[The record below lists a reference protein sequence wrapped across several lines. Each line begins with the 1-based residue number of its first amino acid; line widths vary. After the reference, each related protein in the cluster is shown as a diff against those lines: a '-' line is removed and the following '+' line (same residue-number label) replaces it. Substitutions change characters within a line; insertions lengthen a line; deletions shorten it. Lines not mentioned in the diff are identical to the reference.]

1 MAREILINAAPFETR
16 VALVE
21 RLKLVELFIER
32 PAQRGVMGNVYK
44 GRVTRVL
51 PGMQAAFVDIGLEH
65 AGYLHASDLDSGV
78 PPMLGNEEGGVD
90 FPGRTNGTEKLPIE
104 QKLKRGHELLVQ
116 VARPPV
122 GSKGARVTTNVSLAG
137 RFLIATPGVDHIGIS
152 KRIADEAERLRLKEA
167 VGAIKPVG
175 QGFIIRT
182 AAEGLSKREVQD
194 DVKFL
199 DKLWTNI
206 RQKADS
212 VGPPALLHQ
221 DMDVVLRIVR
231 DFATA
236 DTHRIL
242 VDDPEQ
248 HQRVLEFVRATLP
261 KLADHVELFEG
272 TEAIFDRFGIEPQ
285 ISKALERKIWLKSGG
300 YIIFDHTEALTVIDV
315 NTGRFIGKKSQAD
328 TILKTNLEAVTAI
341 VEQIRLRNIGGLIV
355 IDLIDMVDAAHRRTV
370 FEALR
375 EAVKRDKSPTRL
387 LPISELGLIEMTR
400 RRNRESL
407 SELLC
412 ESCFV
417 CHGGRLIKSSQA
429 IAYDVLR
436 RLGREA
442 TAAGAATATTVRAVA
457 HPAVVRFLR
466 ESEAQNIQQIEARSG
481 KHIVLK
487 PASGAAID
495 RIEIE
500 LIS

>member
-21 RLKLVELFIER
+21 RLKLIELFIER
-32 PAQRGVMGNVYK
+32 PTNRGVMGNVYK

-51 PGMQAAFVDIGLEH
+51 PGMQAAFIDIGLDH

-78 PPMLGNEEGGVD
+78 PPSLGTDEGGVD
-90 FPGRTNGTEKLPIE
+90 FPARPNGADVRQLPIE
-104 QKLKRGHELLVQ
+104 QKLKRGNELLVQ

-137 RFLIATPGVDHIGIS
+137 RFLIATPAVAHIGIS
-152 KRIADEAERLRLKEA
+152 RRIADEAERQRLKEA
-167 VGAIKPVG
+167 VSAVKPETS
-175 QGFIIRT
+175 GFIIRT

-199 DKLWTNI
+199 DKLWSNI

-212 VGPPALLHQ
+212 MGAPALLHQ

-231 DFATA
+231 DFATV
-236 DTHRIL
+236 DTQRIL

-261 KLADHVELFEG
+261 RLADHVELFESK
-272 TEAIFDRFGIEPQ
+272 EAIFDRFGIEPQ
-285 ISKALERKIWLKSGG
+285 INKALERKIWLKSGG

-315 NTGRFIGKKSQAD
+315 NTGRFIGKRSQAE
-328 TILKTNLEAVTAI
+328 TILRTNMEAVTSI

-355 IDLIDMVDAAHRRTV
+355 IDLIDMLDAAHRRTV

-375 EAVKRDKSPTRL
+375 DAIKRDKSSTRL

-407 SELLC
+407 AELLC

-417 CHGGRLIKSSQA
+417 CHGGRMIKSSQA

-442 TAAGAATATTVRAVA
+442 SDATAATVRVQA
-457 HPAVVRFLR
+457 HPAVVRYLR
-466 ESEAQNIQQIEARSG
+466 ESEASTLQQIEARSG

-487 PASGAAID
+487 PVAGAAID
-495 RIEIE
+495 RIEVE